1 MQKTKGFTPL
11 EVRGHQKKYNKNKLL
26 TGFTLIELL
35 VVIAIIGILSSIVLF
50 NVTQYINTSKDASI
64 SGNLATLIPAGEV
77 YYNISQNT
85 YDGFCASDVAK
96 KAFSQIPPLSSSNC
110 LNINSVGVPCC
121 KDASD
126 KWAACAQ
133 EFRNNAKAYC
143 VDSRGV
149 QKEINNSSCTST
161 IALCP

>member
-1 MQKTKGFTPL
+1 MKN
-11 EVRGHQKKYNKNKLL
+11 NK
-26 TGFTLIELL
+26 GFTLIELL

-50 NVTQYINTSKDASI
+50 SVTQYINTSKDASI

-77 YYNISQNT
+77 WYNINGDKYT
-85 YDGFCASDVAK
+85 DFCTSDVAK

-110 LNINSVGVPCC
+110 TGPCC
-121 KDASD
+121 KDSQD

-149 QKEINNSSCTST
+149 QKEINNLDCKSDIVICQ
-161 IALCP
+161 